1 MINRLLDR
9 LLGRGPRLAK
19 PRQAKILRGADLGL
33 QRELISPNAI
43 KVCET
48 LQRAGFKAYLVGGAV
63 RDLLLGITPKD
74 FDVATNATPEDVK
87 AEFRRAMII
96 GRRFRLVHVMFG
108 REVIETSTF
117 RALNPEAKTDEH
129 GRVLA
134 DNLFG
139 SQSEDATRRDFT
151 VNALY
156 YDPSSDEVLDYH
168 GGVSDLKK
176 RLIRMIGDPATRY
189 REDPVRMLRSV
200 RFAAKLGFTIEEQT
214 RAPIRE
220 MAELIH
226 NVPVARLFDEMLKL
240 LQSGQAMACLRQ
252 LRDAGLHHGLLPL
265 LDVILEQPQGA
276 RFVEIALAR
285 TDERVRE
292 GKSISPGFLFATL
305 LWQQVRTRWE
315 AGIARGDYPIPA
327 LMAAIDL
334 ALDEQSEQLA
344 IQKRFI
350 ADMREIWS
358 LQPRFERRTGSQPY
372 RLLEH
377 IRYRAGFDFL
387 MLRTDAGEI
396 EPELVAWW
404 DRFADGSP
412 NERDTMIADLARGPG
427 SSSTGISRPR
437 RRRRRSSGS
446 DQGDTQGDTQGGTKG
461 DTGGGSE
468 GAGEP

>member
-1 MINRLLDR
+1 MITRLLDR
-9 LLGRGPRLAK
+9 ILGRGPRPAK
-19 PRQAKILRGADLGL
+19 TRVAKVLRGSELGI

-48 LQRAGFKAYLVGGAV
+48 LQRAGFKAYIVGGAV
-63 RDLLLGITPKD
+63 RDLLLGVTPKD

-87 AEFRRAMII
+87 AEFRRALII

-139 SQSEDATRRDFT
+139 SQAEDAARRDFT

-156 YDPSSDEVLDYH
+156 YDPSSDEVHDYH

-176 RLIRMIGDPATRY
+176 RILRMIGDPATRY

-200 RFAAKLGFTIEEQT
+200 RFAAKLQFTIEEQT
-214 RAPIRE
+214 RLPIRE
-220 MAELIH
+220 LAELIH
-226 NVPVARLFDEMLKL
+226 NVPAARLFDEMLKL
-240 LQSGQAMACLRQ
+240 LQSGHAMACLQ
-252 LRDAGLHHGLLPL
+252 ALRTAGLHHGLLPL

-276 RFVEIALAR
+276 RFVENALAR
-285 TDERVRE
+285 TDERVRD
-292 GKSISPGFLFATL
+292 GKSLSPGFLFATL

-315 AGIARGDYPIPA
+315 AGIARGEYPIPA
-327 LMAAIDL
+327 LMAAIDT

-377 IRYRAGFDFL
+377 LRYRAGFDFL
-387 MLRTDAGEI
+387 MLRADAGEI
-396 EPELVAWW
+396 DAELVAWW
-404 DRFADGSP
+404 ERFADANP
-412 NERDTMIADLARGPG
+412 NQRDTMIADLARGG
-427 SSSTGISRPR
+427 SGSAHASKPR
-437 RRRRRSSGS
+437 RRRRRA
-446 DQGDTQGDTQGGTKG
+446 T
-461 DTGGGSE
+461 TGGDGNG
-468 GAGEP
+468 GAVLADSLPHAD